1 MSKGQ
6 IIYQASIPINPITK
20 KNSQEIHIN
29 QKTGKRFPAQN
40 KRYEQYEHDAGYF
53 LKALKEPIDFPVNLK
68 CVFHRATCHRVDLS
82 NLIEAIQDVLV
93 KYGILK
99 DDNHNIVKSLDGC
112 EVVVGSSSPRTE
124 IEITEV

>member
-1 MSKGQ
+1 MSKGK
-6 IIYQASIPINPITK
+6 IVYQASIPINPITK
-20 KNSQEIHIN
+20 KNSQEIRIN

-40 KRYEQYEHDAGYF
+40 KRYEQYEKDARYF

-68 CVFHRATCHRVDLS
+68 CVFYRATRHRVDLS
-82 NLIEAIQDVLV
+82 NLIEAIQDILV
-93 KYGILK
+93 KYGILR

-112 EVVVGSSSPRTE
+112 KAFVGSSSPRTE